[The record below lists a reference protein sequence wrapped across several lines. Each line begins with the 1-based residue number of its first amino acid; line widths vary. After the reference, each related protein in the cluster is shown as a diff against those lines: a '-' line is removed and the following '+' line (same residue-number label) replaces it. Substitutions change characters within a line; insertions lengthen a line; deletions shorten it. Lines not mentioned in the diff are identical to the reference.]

1 MERVVRHWD
10 GLLKEVEEQ
19 PLLEVFKK
27 CIDVTLKDMVSGHGS
42 SSKLMV
48 GLDDL
53 RCLFQP

>member
-1 MERVVRHWD
+1 MVRHWD

-19 PLLEVFKK
+19 PLLEVLKK
-27 CIDVTLKDMVSGHGS
+27 RIDVTLKDMVSGHGS

>member
-1 MERVVRHWD
+1 MVRHWD

-48 GLDDL
+48 VLDDL

>member
-19 PLLEVFKK
+19 PLLKVFKK

-48 GLDDL
+48 RLDDL